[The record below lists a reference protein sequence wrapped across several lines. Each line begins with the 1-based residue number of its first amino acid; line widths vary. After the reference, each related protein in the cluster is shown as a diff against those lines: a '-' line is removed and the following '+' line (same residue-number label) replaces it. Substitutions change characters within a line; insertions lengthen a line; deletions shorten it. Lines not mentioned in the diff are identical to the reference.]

1 MLFLGFSIG
10 SWASIPAAS
19 PTDITAWHKYS
30 NDQYSF
36 KLRYPPDYA
45 VVYPRGQ
52 LEPPP
57 LFRIWFKEASMVKS
71 PIAEREPPQLAIDVY
86 ENASQQTLDAW
97 LASSGVLRNL
107 TRPHQQTVDI
117 GGVPGFRVTDMTM
130 LAPNTFY
137 YVARGPFIYRFTPL
151 GMLSDQIF
159 ATVRF
164 IG

>member
-10 SWASIPAAS
+10 LCASMPAAS
-19 PTDITAWHKYS
+19 ATDVSAWHKYS

-36 KLRYPPDYA
+36 ELRYPPDYA

-57 LFRIWFKEASMVKS
+57 LFRVWFKEASMVKS
-71 PIAEREPPQLAIDVY
+71 PIAEREPPQLAIEVY

-97 LASSGVLRNL
+97 LASSGMLRNL
-107 TRPHQQTVDI
+107 TQPFQQTVDI
-117 GGVPGFRVTDMTM
+117 GGVHGLRVRGMTM
-130 LAPNTFY
+130 LAPDTFY

-151 GMLSDQIF
+151 GRSTEEIL

-164 IG
+164 IH